1 MKIPAIRIID
11 TSGAL
16 LTEVDT
22 YTSLY
27 FKRSWQG
34 VGDFQFVLP
43 ADAQGLGDIGLGHYI
58 MLDNDGHRA
67 GIIRS
72 LEYTEDNRGPVL
84 SVKGVTLNGLTAQRI
99 TVPKMKDVNAN
110 PDSGEPEETDPN
122 GGYDNVP
129 ELTKENP
136 NPIPVPAETILKTY
150 ASRHLAQPED
160 PTRRIPMT
168 VDADFGRG
176 MKTVWMSRYER
187 LDTVLQKAA
196 EYCDMGWEIYL
207 DKDGGL
213 HFDVIPGSDHSV
225 SQEENSPVLFSLDF
239 ESIKSLNHLQDLS
252 GYLNLGY
259 AAGMGEGYDRTV
271 LKVTNEQ
278 TEPTA
283 FTRFETFLDCGDLAI
298 TVSDTAMSLVDEGK
312 HQLKEFEKQESLSA
326 VVAPE
331 SSFVYGV
338 DWALGDLVTIQSR
351 IGGVSLD
358 ARIAE
363 ITERYEST
371 QMGIDVTFG
380 TAPLHLGRVIQSLK
394 NIPR

>member
-1 MKIPAIRIID
+1 MKIPVIRIID
-11 TSGAL
+11 TGGSL
-16 LTEVDT
+16 LAEIDR

-43 ADAQGLGDIGLGHYI
+43 VDGQELPSIQPGRYV
-58 MLDNDGHRA
+58 MLDNDGQRA

-84 SVKGVTLNGLTAQRI
+84 SVTGVTLNGLAAQRI
-99 TVPKMKDVNAN
+99 TVPKDWKPSD
-110 PDSGEPEETDPN
+110 EEEEDQTDPN

-129 ELTKENP
+129 EVTKDNP
-136 NPIPVPAETILKTY
+136 TPTPVAAETILKTY
-150 ASRHLAQPED
+150 ASRHMAAPID
-160 PTRRIPMT
+160 PTRLFPMK
-168 VDADFGRG
+168 VNPDLGRG

-187 LDTVLQKAA
+187 LDAVLQKAA
-196 EYCDMGWEIYL
+196 EYCDIGWEIYL
-207 DKDGGL
+207 DETGTL
-213 HFDVIPGSDHSV
+213 HFDVMTGVDHSV

-252 GYLNLGY
+252 SYLNLGY
-259 AAGMGEGYDRTV
+259 AAGVGEGADRVV
-271 LKVTNEQ
+271 LKVTNEE

-283 FTRFETFLDCGDLAI
+283 FSRFETFLDCGELSI
-298 TVSDTAMSLVDEGK
+298 LQSDTAMSLQDEGK
-312 HQLKEFEKQESLSA
+312 HQLKVYEKQESLSA
-326 VVAPE
+326 VVSPE

-351 IGGVSLD
+351 IGDVSLD

-363 ITERYEST
+363 IAERYEST

-394 NIPR
+394 SIPR